1 VPKTKRPPKS
11 FSVFSQHSTFFRSAL
26 EMEVLGSA
34 SAVFAVA
41 SIAIQLGETI
51 QSLVEFW
58 KTVQNAPAEIN
69 SLFNELRCLSKV
81 LEKVA
86 EHNLGEELASSATYA
101 LLNCQTKIAEL
112 RKEAHAAAANLSS
125 HSSYKRKWSAVQI
138 TLKKAQLDSLRNA
151 LENAKSTILI
161 FQSISIQSEHTP
173 FSIQYLVDFRRSDLR
188 VLREITLRTLESVE
202 GTSFSSHRGNMNIDY
217 VKISNGKPIQG
228 LYKKDESRK
237 SSQDLFSFG
246 EAPPMH
252 RISESLPDGPKLH
265 ITNKTY
271 ETLHF
276 SSLAL
281 PSPLWAIQSELRT
294 RKVLTKRGSHMRA
307 FVETDSSCVLY
318 PSNFLRKLGM
328 SYGIWVQSK
337 SMTGWQ
343 FSLQPFIAVPSDSA
357 MFQFCR
363 DGNVPAI
370 KVLLSLGQASV
381 RDRDPLGRTP
391 LWVSHAFATSR
402 PFFTQLRH

>member
-217 VKISNGKPIQG
+217 VKVTVSQFKVFTKKTSQESHRKISFLSERPLLCIAFQN
-228 LYKKDESRK
+228 LY
-237 SSQDLFSFG
+237 
-246 EAPPMH
+246 PT
-252 RISESLPDGPKLH
+252 GPNY
-265 ITNKTY
+265 T
-271 ETLHF
+271 
-276 SSLAL
+276 
-281 PSPLWAIQSELRT
+281 SPT
-294 RKVLTKRGSHMRA
+294 RHTKR
-307 FVETDSSCVLY
+307 FT
-318 PSNFLRKLGM
+318 F
-328 SYGIWVQSK
+328 
-337 SMTGWQ
+337 
-343 FSLQPFIAVPSDSA
+343 
-357 MFQFCR
+357 
-363 DGNVPAI
+363 
-370 KVLLSLGQASV
+370 
-381 RDRDPLGRTP
+381 PL
-391 LWVSHAFATSR
+391 
-402 PFFTQLRH
+402 